1 MHQIK
6 KKKQN
11 WKKGIA
17 QMQTEMCRL
26 SYAALGDKLDH
37 ASVVR
42 PRLAMVPRTT
52 VSAAHP
58 GWSWQGRQ
66 SDCASWGKGQ
76 PD

>member
-1 MHQIK
+1 
-6 KKKQN
+6 
-11 WKKGIA
+11 
-17 QMQTEMCRL
+17 MQTEMCRL

-42 PRLAMVPRTT
+42 PRLAMVLRTT

-66 SDCASWGKGQ
+66 SDCAS
-76 PD
+76 